1 MLRKRTTYPLLL
13 ACLLLAACMSNTRV
27 KQALLQAESCLE
39 TAPDSAL
46 GILRR
51 IDPDDISRRRTRAEY
66 ALLYAVALD
75 KNYLFAQDDSL
86 VRIARRY
93 YRHRRKEVRSRFL
106 AEFYSAMVLHN
117 RGEDSRALI
126 RFLQIEE
133 EGRRLGDPY
142 LLGLLYQ
149 RICEIYKTQYNNP
162 TTLQYAQL
170 AYEHFRQAGKNHHC
184 GYALSDIGDAYFDLK
199 QYDSAY
205 LYYTQALQRVEAER
219 DTTMM
224 QFTLGNLACTR
235 IAQRHSDEACAL
247 LWQIRHRLQRDWADR
262 DRAFMALAHLAD
274 DTLDSALY
282 YLHLAQANILP
293 DSPTRGFLNSVAAQI
308 HYYAHDYQKSAEEYR
323 SDTFYHD
330 SLELLVLRQSYA
342 DVHRNFLDQ
351 GKKNAQ
357 RRLRSMRLNFYLTL
371 ALAAVVMLFAA
382 FVAYVN
388 YRKRQATVAKYLAA
402 LDEIRQ
408 VDKMLQLKLEAQQ
421 HAETR
426 EVQQLVKDRF
436 AVVNELAATY
446 YERRGTNEQRAIY
459 NKVKTLL
466 DTYASQPKG
475 KQEIERVVDLCHD
488 RIMQKLRAELPE
500 LKEAEIDLLRYIYA
514 GFSLQVISV
523 FTGDTVNYTAVKKSR
538 LKAKI
543 ARSEAPSKE
552 LFIEAMS

>member
-66 ALLYAVALD
+66 ALLYAVALY

-170 AYEHFRQAGKNHHC
+170 AYEHFRRAGKNHHC

-205 LYYTQALQRVEAER
+205 FYHTQALQRVEAER
-219 DTTMM
+219 DTAMM
-224 QFTLGNLACTR
+224 QFTLGNLAL
-235 IAQRHSDEACAL
+235 INIVQDQSDEACAL
-247 LWQIRHRLQRDWADR
+247 LWQIRHRLQRDWNGNDLVNMAFAHLIADR
-262 DRAFMALAHLAD
+262 
-274 DTLDSALY
+274 LDSAQY
-282 YLHLAQANILP
+282 YLHLAEEFLGP
-293 DSPTRGFLNSVAAQI
+293 DASGQEWFIQIAAKIHFKAKEFEKAAQ
-308 HYYAHDYQKSAEEYR
+308 EYR
-323 SDTFYHD
+323 DCNYMQD
-330 SLELLVLRQSYA
+330 SSVRTVIQQSYA
-342 DVHRNFLDQ
+342 NIHRDFSERE
-351 GKKNAQ
+351 KKNAQ

-500 LKEAEIDLLRYIYA
+500 LKEAEID
-514 GFSLQVISV
+514 
-523 FTGDTVNYTAVKKSR
+523 
-538 LKAKI
+538 
-543 ARSEAPSKE
+543 
-552 LFIEAMS
+552 

>member
-13 ACLLLAACMSNTRV
+13 VCLLLAACMSNTRV

-184 GYALSDIGDAYFDLK
+184 GYALSDIGDTYFELK

-219 DTTMM
+219 DTAMM
-224 QFTLGNLACTR
+224 QFTLGNLAYTR

-262 DRAFMALAHLAD
+262 DRTFMALAHLAD
-274 DTLDSALY
+274 DRLDSALY

-308 HYYAHDYQKSAEEYR
+308 HFYAHDYQKSAEEYR